1 MSINL
6 NQPAKY
12 YFGVTIVKGNA
23 ELIVNQVI
31 ANNRTIN
38 IPVYQRRYS
47 WRREQLER
55 FVADLKTAYANQ
67 RERYFFGSLILNA
80 TGDTSTVDVI
90 DGQQRLTTVS
100 LFLIAIR
107 DFLGSSD
114 VDYQRVNEMFLIDR
128 FDRDSVAKNRLHP
141 VPGDEEQ
148 YVDVLVNGI
157 SAADTIFK
165 STYAYFWNVLQQG
178 DLTVREWLSLLEQ
191 RLQVMNIVVD
201 QYDDAQLIFESLNS
215 TGMNLTESDKIRNF
229 LLMGLKGDQQAAAFQ
244 LWQQNERLV
253 GSEELSRFYRQ
264 YLTSLARSSKPVKE
278 NEIYSDYRRYVGLTK
293 DFDQIAQLKKEQ
305 AAAKLF
311 AEITAPATVA
321 IKDQRVKSLLIR
333 LGHLNNDILV
343 PYLLQVFAKTRDGV
357 LSADQLVEVLRVLL
371 AYLARRLF
379 IGVPTTGLNLL
390 FAALDRQVEHYVD
403 QAKVDY
409 VEGLKLVL
417 TQVVKE
423 NKRFPTDQ
431 SLKDAL
437 VEKDYYHMSS
447 MSLWFILD
455 ELNNASGEEQDLFD
469 AAQSGKYSIE
479 HIMPRVVNSSW
490 QKALGTDWR
499 LVHNVWLNRLA
510 NLTLTGFNG
519 QMSNRPYIEK
529 RDMADGYRKSGIKLN
544 QWVAQFDKWDE
555 ATLQERQADLL
566 TRALTVWPR
575 PNVSTQLATDDPNS
589 WDTLDMILE
598 TNPTGTKP
606 VAFSFVDDQVV
617 QIKSWTDLYNQ
628 LIDLLWDA
636 DPSNFFAMANS
647 DESLVKHVNEVEA
660 DQRYRQLGD
669 SDVAVYAGG
678 DSAWSRVQHIKR
690 LLAGSDHDLSEVNV
704 KTRKVNHS

>member
-1 MSINL
+1 MLIKLNL
-6 NQPAKY
+6 PAKY

-23 ELIVNQVI
+23 ELIVSQVI

-55 FVADLKTAYANQ
+55 FVADLKTAYVNQ

-128 FDRDSVAKNRLHP
+128 FDRDSIAKNRLHP

-148 YVDVLVNGI
+148 YVDVLINGL

-178 DLTVREWLSLLEQ
+178 DLTVHEWLSLLEQ

-293 DFDQIAQLKKEQ
+293 NFDQIAQLRACLVSFEHEAKK
-305 AAAKLF
+305 
-311 AEITAPATVA
+311 
-321 IKDQRVKSLLIR
+321 
-333 LGHLNNDILV
+333 G
-343 PYLLQVFAKTRDGV
+343 
-357 LSADQLVEVLRVLL
+357 
-371 AYLARRLF
+371 
-379 IGVPTTGLNLL
+379 
-390 FAALDRQVEHYVD
+390 
-403 QAKVDY
+403 
-409 VEGLKLVL
+409 
-417 TQVVKE
+417 
-423 NKRFPTDQ
+423 
-431 SLKDAL
+431 
-437 VEKDYYHMSS
+437 
-447 MSLWFILD
+447 
-455 ELNNASGEEQDLFD
+455 
-469 AAQSGKYSIE
+469 
-479 HIMPRVVNSSW
+479 
-490 QKALGTDWR
+490 
-499 LVHNVWLNRLA
+499 
-510 NLTLTGFNG
+510 
-519 QMSNRPYIEK
+519 
-529 RDMADGYRKSGIKLN
+529 
-544 QWVAQFDKWDE
+544 
-555 ATLQERQADLL
+555 
-566 TRALTVWPR
+566 
-575 PNVSTQLATDDPNS
+575 
-589 WDTLDMILE
+589 
-598 TNPTGTKP
+598 
-606 VAFSFVDDQVV
+606 
-617 QIKSWTDLYNQ
+617 
-628 LIDLLWDA
+628 
-636 DPSNFFAMANS
+636 
-647 DESLVKHVNEVEA
+647 
-660 DQRYRQLGD
+660 
-669 SDVAVYAGG
+669 
-678 DSAWSRVQHIKR
+678 
-690 LLAGSDHDLSEVNV
+690 
-704 KTRKVNHS
+704 